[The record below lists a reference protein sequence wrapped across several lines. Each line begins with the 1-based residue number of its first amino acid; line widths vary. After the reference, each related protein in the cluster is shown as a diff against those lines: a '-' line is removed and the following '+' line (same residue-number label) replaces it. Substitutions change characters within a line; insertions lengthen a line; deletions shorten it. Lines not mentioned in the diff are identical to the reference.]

1 MAGGSLTFT
10 VDTYAQLQ
18 SVAQRVL
25 CQVAAGNRN
34 LVQLNSAAG
43 AGAGWGVTIPEAAI
57 PAALVLKRAGTDYGT
72 SGTFV
77 ASSNMVANAGNGL
90 SMVLN
95 VNTCPASTNQPTV
108 TSFITDVGGNPLATT
123 LTYANVGGAGT
134 VNIDWGD
141 GTQTNGAAESGS
153 VNHTYPRNGVFTIT
167 ITDAS
172 SPADSGQ
179 TIVQV
184 PLNGR
189 VQ

>member
-10 VDTYAQLQ
+10 VDTYSQLT

-25 CQVAAGNRN
+25 CQVAAANVRM
-34 LVQLNSAAG
+34 VQLNSAAG
-43 AGAGWGVTIPEAAI
+43 GGSGWGVTIQEAAI
-57 PAALVLKRAGTDYGT
+57 PAALVLKRGGTDYGT

-77 ASSNMVANAGNGL
+77 ASSNMVVNAGNGL
-90 SMVLN
+90 SMVQN

-108 TSFITDVGGNPLATT
+108 TSFVTNVGGNPLATT

-153 VNHTYPRNGVFTIT
+153 SNHTYPWAGVFTIT
-167 ITDAS
+167 ITDATS
-172 SPADSGQ
+172 ATDTGQ
-179 TIVQV
+179 TFVRV
-184 PLNGR
+184 PLSGLA
-189 VQ
+189 

>member
-1 MAGGSLTFT
+1 MAGGSITFA

-25 CQVAAGNRN
+25 CQVSNANKS
-34 LVQLNSAAG
+34 LVAVNSAVGGG
-43 AGAGWGVTIPEAAI
+43 ASASGWGITVPEAAI

-72 SGTFV
+72 SGTYV
-77 ASSNMVANAGNGL
+77 AGTNTMVNAGNGF
-90 SMVLN
+90 SMLQN
-95 VNTCPASTNQPTV
+95 ANTCPASTNQPTV
-108 TSFITDVGGNPLATT
+108 TSFVTQVGGVPLATT

-153 VNHTYPRNGVFTIT
+153 ANHTYPNQGTFLIT

-172 SPADSGQ
+172 SPTDVGQ
-179 TIVQV
+179 TFVRV
-184 PLNGR
+184 P
-189 VQ
+189 

>member
-10 VDTYAQLQ
+10 VDNYAQLQ

-25 CQVAAGNRN
+25 CQVSNGNKSF
-34 LVQLNSAAG
+34 VKVNSAAG
-43 AGAGWGVTIPEAAI
+43 AGSGWGITLDEAII

-77 ASSNMVANAGNGL
+77 ASSNMVVNAGNGL
-90 SMVLN
+90 SMLQN
-95 VNTCPASTNQPTV
+95 PNTCPSSAAQPTV
-108 TSFITDVGGNPLATT
+108 TSFVTDVGGAQLATT
-123 LTYANVGGAGT
+123 LTYANVGGNGT

-141 GTQTNGAAESGS
+141 GTSTAGAAESGS
-153 VNHTYPRNGVFTIT
+153 SNHTYPRNGVYTIT
-167 ITDAS
+167 ITDATS
-172 SPADSGQ
+172 ATDLGQ